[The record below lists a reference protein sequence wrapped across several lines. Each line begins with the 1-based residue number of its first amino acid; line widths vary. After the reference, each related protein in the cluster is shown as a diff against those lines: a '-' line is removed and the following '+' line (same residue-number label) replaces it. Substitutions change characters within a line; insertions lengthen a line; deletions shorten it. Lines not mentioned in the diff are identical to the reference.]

1 MALRY
6 MRTKDN
12 ENLEEN
18 ILTSSSQGK
27 QQFKPE
33 NSSLALAI
41 SIEPHLNLSP
51 YIKAFD
57 NSIIP

>member
-1 MALRY
+1 M
-6 MRTKDN
+6 
-12 ENLEEN
+12 EEN

-41 SIEPHLNLSP
+41 SDVPHLSLSP

-57 NSIIP
+57 KSIIP